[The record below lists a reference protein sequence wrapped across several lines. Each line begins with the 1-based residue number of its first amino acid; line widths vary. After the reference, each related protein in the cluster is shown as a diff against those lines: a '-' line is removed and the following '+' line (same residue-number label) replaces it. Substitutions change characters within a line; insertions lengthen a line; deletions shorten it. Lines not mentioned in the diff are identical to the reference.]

1 MATPVAP
8 VLGSQM
14 ILGAYAKLAKE
25 KLSYS
30 CPSDYNPDVTVVIPC
45 YNEAKRLPYALASLD
60 EQTYEIDRVLLM
72 DDGSKDSTGEVAKI
86 MSELTDL
93 KIQVLRREKSQG
105 KTPTIKSAAR
115 SCETDMLM
123 VFDADTI
130 LEKDY
135 IEKLRVP
142 HYDDSVASTY
152 GSLRPITRGFKKDF
166 YEKRIEPLEKELEL
180 KGSPEKAKLLEESMV
195 SGGVGEEIKYA
206 LTEWPVIKFR
216 DGMYALDQHFMK
228 DSYQRIFGT
237 TLFPIGAGVMYKP
250 QELREVFDDFERE
263 LGDNLT
269 TSEDIF
275 VGFAFCNK
283 GLKNIQ
289 VPEARMVSTEPK
301 ISRLP
306 KQTVLWNSSFV
317 QSSYYFGDLSKNFRE
332 KEIDGNHSKE
342 PLGWCII
349 PPLVEKIS
357 YPAFL
362 IGIGLYDPYLA
373 AAAAGIEFGMYAAT
387 SYACTP
393 KEDRKGLASSL
404 ITSAP
409 VRIAMMPVDF
419 YVMGKFGADL
429 AVGNR
434 NWRK

>member
-1 MATPVAP
+1 MASPVAP

-25 KLSYS
+25 KIKHG
-30 CPSDYNPDVTVVIPC
+30 CPADYEPDVTVVIPC
-45 YNEAKRLPYALASLD
+45 FNEAKRLPYALASLD
-60 EQTYEIDRVLLM
+60 EQTYGIEKVIVM
-72 DDGSKDSTGEVAKI
+72 DDGSGDATYEVAKI

-93 KIQVLRREKSQG
+93 NMEIIRREKSQG
-105 KTPTIKSAAR
+105 KTPTIKSASR

-130 LEKDY
+130 IEKDY

-152 GSLRPITRGFKKDF
+152 GSIRPITRGFKKDF
-166 YEKRIEPLEKELEL
+166 YEKKIEPLEKELECL
-180 KGSPEKAKLLEESMV
+180 GEKKKCRMIRESKVDEGAMN
-195 SGGVGEEIKYA
+195 EIKYA
-206 LTEWPVIKFR
+206 LSEWPVIKFR

-250 QELREVFDDFERE
+250 HELVTVFEDFEKE

-275 VGFAFCNK
+275 VGFAFCDK
-283 GLKNIQ
+283 GMKNIQ

-306 KQTVLWNSSFV
+306 KQTAMWNSSFV
-317 QSSYYFGDLSKNFRE
+317 QSAYYFGDMSKRFGGINE
-332 KEIDGNHSKE
+332 GNKKE

-349 PPLVEKIS
+349 PPLIEKIS

-373 AAAAGIEFGMYAAT
+373 AAAAGIEFGVYASV

-393 KEDRKGLASSL
+393 KEDRKGIASS
-404 ITSAP
+404 IISSAP
-409 VRIAMMPVDF
+409 MRLAMMPVDF
-419 YVMGKFGADL
+419 YVMGKFGADI
-429 AVGNR
+429 AKGNR